1 MSSIKINKDRLL
13 KKLRNGGDPSRKS
26 LDPKFD
32 KIAKKYEQKGWDS
45 LTNEEQN
52 YYRNLY
58 DTYTKSENTLPLFT
72 VLSAKKGSTG
82 YNTLKALEDIKKDE
96 SLPVIQAWDQ
106 AGSPQINVEEYDMFN
121 PHRAHTNNKDEMTIG
136 KNVHG
141 KAKYKDFLAEL
152 AHFYEKEQTG
162 LTSFDHALKRTKEF
176 IKLGD
181 KKRYETPGTVEHNTH
196 SVIEPRL
203 DKAIRDKQQETED
216 LFWETNGK
224 PFKTIDHL
232 NKIKASEPFKIDLGE
247 NSNKKNGGSIG
258 DPPTDKPIDW
268 QSMIQQARQE
278 TIDYLQSP
286 EWAEKSGGYDP
297 TQLIQDV
304 ENANVIYDPA
314 KYIQKGKGNQVIRD
328 NGSVTMQLDL
338 EKAIRAGQDP
348 MDVIRHEFGHIG
360 YPNFGKVNPTLEKQR
375 REMLTRQKGYQNL
388 TQEYS
393 PDDPLYNASQYFNTP
408 LSDNGV
414 PSLKNI
420 NEGLVTGDTTSTQY
434 KNVNDKSADNIRQ
447 MLMSSR
453 YKNKG
458 KNINSNLNANRPVA
472 PHEIRQMIIERRAN
486 PENKRLEQF
495 YSPEDIEYLMNTVA
509 SNNNQTNIPMAK
521 KGGYLKDKNTYVT
534 KDGKKTKRGLWANVY
549 LKKKREGKLQDGGLV
564 VDPFLEKGGEI
575 GGFLQ
580 NIAPVV
586 SMIPGAQPVG
596 AGLGVLGN
604 LMAKTDMPEQAGN
617 MLQQYKLGGQFK
629 QYNAPSHADGGQ
641 VIDMN
646 GNPNA
651 VAPAAEIEKNEN
663 SYRGYVYSDHLKD
676 GDKTFAE
683 KAKKINSMTN
693 RDSDIDKKSKILQL
707 ARLRAKNDLARMQE
721 QSVAPELVADMNVMK
736 LGGYNTGP
744 MAPED
749 PLLDYNLVMPSSITP
764 YSDEVNPLDLQIYTN
779 AKPMDMLPT
788 KLDQYNTSP
797 ITGAG
802 NRSYDRGLRKA
813 RPMVIGDDIVDEKDL
828 QINQTD
834 PLAVEPRGLSNMNK
848 LAAGLKG
855 AALVGSAVDAL
866 RKPEQ
871 EKLQLPDYSRGDQY
885 IQDMSMDFAP
895 QLAEINRGATKAVQ
909 SVSDQVGGIGQRSS
923 RVASI
928 LARAGQNAAQ
938 TQLAQQQANN
948 QLKAS
953 MAQRADRQSEI
964 TAQERI
970 RQQDMQSRN
979 EANAR
984 LAGRKFMQDL
994 SKVGTTINQLEYAKE
1009 QMANM
1014 NEMQRKNTMF
1024 GLAMLAMKNPNF
1036 KPSDAFRK
1044 YIETGEGDYNK
1055 VLSEIISFE

>member
-1 MSSIKINKDRLL
+1 MNDYGIVDPRKEEITKDH
-13 KKLRNGGDPSRKS
+13 
-26 LDPKFD
+26 
-32 KIAKKYEQKGWDS
+32 I
-45 LTNEEQN
+45 
-52 YYRNLY
+52 
-58 DTYTKSENTLPLFT
+58 
-72 VLSAKKGSTG
+72 
-82 YNTLKALEDIKKDE
+82 
-96 SLPVIQAWDQ
+96 
-106 AGSPQINVEEYDMFN
+106 
-121 PHRAHTNNKDEMTIG
+121 
-136 KNVHG
+136 
-141 KAKYKDFLAEL
+141 
-152 AHFYEKEQTG
+152 
-162 LTSFDHALKRTKEF
+162 
-176 IKLGD
+176 
-181 KKRYETPGTVEHNTH
+181 
-196 SVIEPRL
+196 
-203 DKAIRDKQQETED
+203 
-216 LFWETNGK
+216 
-224 PFKTIDHL
+224 
-232 NKIKASEPFKIDLGE
+232 IKAFE
-247 NSNKKNGGSIG
+247 NKNIR
-258 DPPTDKPIDW
+258 K
-268 QSMIQQARQE
+268 
-278 TIDYLQSP
+278 
-286 EWAEKSGGYDP
+286 
-297 TQLIQDV
+297 TQDI
-304 ENANVIYDPA
+304 N
-314 KYIQKGKGNQVIRD
+314 
-328 NGSVTMQLDL
+328 DL
-338 EKAIRAGQDP
+338 EEIIP
-348 MDVIRHEFGHIG
+348 NIG
-360 YPNFGKVNPTLEKQR
+360 AMEIL
-375 REMLTRQKGYQNL
+375 L
-388 TQEYS
+388 
-393 PDDPLYNASQYFNTP
+393 
-408 LSDNGV
+408 
-414 PSLKNI
+414 
-420 NEGLVTGDTTSTQY
+420 
-434 KNVNDKSADNIRQ
+434 
-447 MLMSSR
+447 
-453 YKNKG
+453 
-458 KNINSNLNANRPVA
+458 NS
-472 PHEIRQMIIERRAN
+472 I
-486 PENKRLEQF
+486 
-495 YSPEDIEYLMNTVA
+495 A
-509 SNNNQTNIPMAK
+509 SNDAQTNIPMAK

-604 LMAKTDMPEQAGN
+604 LMAKTDIPEQAGN

-676 GDKTFAE
+676 GNKTFAE
-683 KAKKINSMTN
+683 KAKKINTMTSKN
-693 RDSDIDKKSKILQL
+693 SDIDRRSKILQL
-707 ARLRAKNDLARMQE
+707 ARLKSKNELARQQQMINE
-721 QSVAPELVADMNVMK
+721 NFVADMGVMEDGGDLSK
-736 LGGYNTGP
+736 LTG
-744 MAPED
+744 
-749 PLLDYNLVMPSSITP
+749 L
-764 YSDEVNPLDLQIYTN
+764 N
-779 AKPMDMLPT
+779 A
-788 KLDQYNTSP
+788 
-797 ITGAG
+797 
-802 NRSYDRGLRKA
+802 
-813 RPMVIGDDIVDEKDL
+813 
-828 QINQTD
+828 
-834 PLAVEPRGLSNMNK
+834 
-848 LAAGLKG
+848 LAAGFKG

-871 EKLQLPDYSRGDQY
+871 EQLQLPDYSRGDQY
-885 IQDMSMDFAP
+885 MQDMFMDFAP

-948 QLKAS
+948 QLKSALG
-953 MAQRADRQSEI
+953 QRADRQSEI